1 MENMSFRMEK
11 IFLLLSFQCYLIGAF
26 SQIPNSDMILIK
38 AGSFTMG
45 NSSFTRESPTR
56 TINVSQFYMSRNVVT
71 NAQFATF
78 LNAYGSSIVKDGEF
92 AGKPM
97 LKVDSWGIIN
107 NNGTWQAATG
117 YELFP
122 MIEVTWYGA
131 NEFCKASGGRLPTEA
146 EWEYA
151 AKGGPTQQ
159 SYTFSGNSTASV
171 VAWYCDN
178 SGLINHPVGLKA
190 ANSLGLFDMNG
201 NVYQWCSDWFGRY
214 ADFGTSGD
222 LDPKGPAAG
231 VSKVIRG
238 GYRSIGSGDL
248 HLTNR
253 ESLSP
258 DESYN
263 FVGFRLVK
271 DLISAVVNPINDAKI
286 VVFPNPARQY
296 ININSS
302 ANIESIKIFDGQ
314 GKLIKN
320 IAGDSK
326 NISLVDFSAGIYFM
340 KILSDSKVTI
350 QKFEVV
356 N

>member
-1 MENMSFRMEK
+1 MSLRMK
-11 IFLLLSFQCYLIGAF
+11 RIIFLLSFQCYLLVAF

-38 AGSFTMG
+38 AGSFIMG
-45 NSSFTRESPTR
+45 NSSFARESPTR
-56 TINVSQFYMSRNVVT
+56 TLNISQFYMSKNVVT
-71 NAQFATF
+71 NAQFAAF
-78 LNAYGSSIVKDGEF
+78 LNAYGSQTVKNGEF

-97 LKVDSWGIIN
+97 FKIDSWGIIN
-107 NNGTWQAATG
+107 NNGTWQAAAG
-117 YELFP
+117 YDLFP

-131 NEFCKASGGRLPTEA
+131 NEFCKVSGGRLPTEA

-159 SYTFSGNSTASV
+159 SYTYSGNNTPTV
-171 VAWYCDN
+171 VAWYYDN
-178 SGLINHPVGLKA
+178 SGLINHQVGLKA

-214 ADFGTSGD
+214 TDAGTSGD
-222 LDPKGPAAG
+222 SDPKGPSSG

-238 GYRSIGSGDL
+238 GYRSIGYGDL

-271 DLISAVVNPINDAKI
+271 DLISAVENPKDDAKI
-286 VVFPNPARQY
+286 LVFPNPARQY
-296 ININSS
+296 ININST

-320 IAGDSK
+320 IAGNSK
-326 NISLVDFSAGIYFM
+326 NISLVDFSAGVYFM
-340 KILSDSKVTI
+340 KILVKSKLTI
-350 QKFEVV
+350 RKFEVV